1 MTQNP
6 NEIQMSAVRFT
17 AREESGS
24 LSRDLGLAPNRIQM
38 PPRDAVPIWSVK
50 YAHEP
55 LRSAGRPAPL
65 RRA

>member
-24 LSRDLGLAPNRIQM
+24 LSRDLGLAPNRVQM
-38 PPRDAVPIWSVK
+38 PPRDAVPVWSVK
-50 YAHEP
+50 YAHPP
-55 LRSAGRPAPL
+55 LPPAGRTALL
-65 RRA
+65 RQA